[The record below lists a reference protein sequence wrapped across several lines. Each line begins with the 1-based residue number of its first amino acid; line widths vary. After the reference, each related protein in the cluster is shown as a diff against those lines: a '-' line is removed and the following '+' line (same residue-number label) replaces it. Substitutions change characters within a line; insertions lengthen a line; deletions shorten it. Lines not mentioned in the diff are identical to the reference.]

1 MRGVLSLL
9 LLVCCCGQLAAHEMK
24 TALSKVLFNSRT
36 GNIEVMHRFYVHD
49 AEHGVK
55 QLFDKNADLLN
66 NKQTQQLFNQYV
78 AEHFSLSSLAGE
90 PIALSLV
97 GGQLDGRFYWV
108 YQEAAIVPDLRG
120 LTIQHSSL
128 QQLWPAQVNTVN
140 IEGRGEI
147 RTLSFDNKTTSLQ
160 LSFQP

>member
-1 MRGVLSLL
+1 MRWLLGLL
-9 LLVCCCGQLAAHEMK
+9 LLAGCCGQLAAHEMK
-24 TALSKVLFNSRT
+24 TALSKVLFNQRT

-66 NKQTQQLFNQYV
+66 NQQTQQQFEQYV

-90 PIALSLV
+90 PITLSLV

-108 YQEAAIVPDLRG
+108 YQEAAIPAELAGLR
-120 LTIQHSSL
+120 LKHSSL
-128 QQLWPAQVNTVN
+128 QDLWPAQVNTVN
-140 IEGRGEI
+140 IEGMGGVK
-147 RTLSFDNKTTSLQ
+147 TLSFDSKTAWQ
-160 LSFQP
+160 QISF

>member
-1 MRGVLSLL
+1 MRRLLNLL
-9 LLVCCCGQLAAHEMK
+9 LLACCCGQLAAHEMK
-24 TALSKVLFNSRT
+24 TALSKMLFNQRT

-66 NKQTQQLFNQYV
+66 NQHTQQQFDQYV

-108 YQEAAIVPDLRG
+108 YQEAAIPKKLTGLR
-120 LTIQHSSL
+120 LKHSSL
-128 QQLWPAQVNTVN
+128 QALWPAQVNTVN
-140 IEGRGEI
+140 IEGIGGVK
-147 RTLSFDNKTTSLQ
+147 TLSFDNKTSWQ
-160 LSFQP
+160 QISF

>member
-1 MRGVLSLL
+1 MRCLLSLL
-9 LLVCCCGQLAAHEMK
+9 LLACCCGQLAAHEMK

-55 QLFDKNADLLN
+55 QLFDNNADLLN
-66 NKQTQQLFNQYV
+66 NQQTQQQFNQYV

-90 PIALSLV
+90 PVKLSLV

-108 YQEAAIVPDLRG
+108 YQEAAIPPELAGLR
-120 LTIQHSSL
+120 LQHSSL
-128 QQLWPAQVNTVN
+128 QALWPTQVNIVN
-140 IEGRGEI
+140 IEGIDGVK
-147 RTLSFDNKTTSLQ
+147 TLSFDNKTTWQ
-160 LSFQP
+160 QISF